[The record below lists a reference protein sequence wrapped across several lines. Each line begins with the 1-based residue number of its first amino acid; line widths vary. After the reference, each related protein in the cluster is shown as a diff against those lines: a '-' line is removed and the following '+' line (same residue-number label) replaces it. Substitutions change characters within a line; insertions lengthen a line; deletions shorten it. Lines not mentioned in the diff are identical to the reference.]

1 MVKKFQR
8 HLLSFQ
14 PWSQSALIT
23 SSKCLPIHPPGPHPF
38 LLANRRAAL
47 RSINNF
53 NFPIP
58 PAEKTL
64 FWSLPLVPPLIFL
77 FSTAFPCRL
86 SHREKEHSKIGKNHP
101 FYSQGSPPP
110 SNSKLI
116 IPGLI
121 FFVWRRP
128 FVRPLVL
135 RLVPSLSCLSLLAL
149 CLSAACV
156 SLR

>member
-64 FWSLPLVPPLIFL
+64 VWSLPLVPPLIFL

-110 SNSKLI
+110 QFQVNYSRFDLFRLASSI
-116 IPGLI
+116 CSSA
-121 FFVWRRP
+121 RP
-128 FVRPLVL
+128 PPR
-135 RLVPSLSCLSLLAL
+135 SLSLVSLLARPVSVCRL
-149 CLSAACV
+149 C
-156 SLR
+156 